1 MDFANGTITITF
13 SECVENHVNMQQ
25 IGQLADCGF
34 TIEELE
40 AAKTCFEESGLLCE
54 LINLNQ
60 EIGIPNEPA
69 SVLVIRGA
77 VNKFLENEVPAA
89 NATDLYVQLRDLDWD
104 TKALMYGRVVNKHA
118 RSNLCFDEEAQEP
131 NYGLG
136 MGRIIPYDDV
146 NLLKLVRDSLPVYIG
161 DKAVDLKAEGNYYR
175 DVSLNGIGYHSDLER
190 SKVVAIRLGTSIPIY
205 YNWFYKSEPK
215 GQRISID
222 LHHGDM
228 YIMSEKAVGT
238 DGRKKTIP
246 ILRHSTGAA
255 KYTNL

>member
-13 SECVENHVNMQQ
+13 GDVAENHIHNQQ

-34 TIEELE
+34 TIEDLE
-40 AAKTCFEESGLLCE
+40 AAKLRFEEAGCACE
-54 LINLNQ
+54 LVSLNQ
-60 EIGIPNEPA
+60 NIGIPTEPA

-77 VNKFLENEVPAA
+77 VNKFLENSNA
-89 NATDLYVQLRDLDWD
+89 NSTNLFVQLRDLDWD

-118 RSNLCFDEEAQEP
+118 RSNLCFNDEAQEP
-131 NYGLG
+131 NYAQG
-136 MGRIIPYDDV
+136 MGRIIPYNSV
-146 NLLKLVRDSLPVYIG
+146 NLLKIVRDSLAGYIG

-175 DVSLNGIGYHSDLER
+175 DVTVNGISYHSDLER

-205 YNWFYKSEPK
+205 FNWFYKSEPK
-215 GQRISID
+215 GQRMSID